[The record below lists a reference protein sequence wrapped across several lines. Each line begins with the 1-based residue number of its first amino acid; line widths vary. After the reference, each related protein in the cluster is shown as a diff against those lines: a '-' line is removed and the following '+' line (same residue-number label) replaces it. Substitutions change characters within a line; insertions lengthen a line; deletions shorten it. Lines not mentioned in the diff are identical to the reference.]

1 MVGKGCRRTTIKDVA
16 ARAGVS
22 FKTVSRV
29 VNASPTVN
37 AEIRAAV
44 QRAMAELDYRPHQA
58 ARALRSRRTYAIAL
72 LAGSRDE
79 PRDGAEAQFPAF
91 LGDIVAGCAQGCR
104 PAGHHLV
111 LELLAYGDEA
121 QATALATRLLD
132 DVAPDGVVLVPP
144 LSDLGWLLDL
154 LDARGVPTVRLLP
167 GTAPDR
173 GTCLALD
180 DFAAAGA
187 IARHLLALGHR
198 HIGFIAGPPDHLAA
212 RERQAGFAAAMAD
225 VPATTACLGE
235 GDFHMASGEREA
247 ERMLR
252 LAPRPTAIFA
262 ANDAMA
268 AGALRAAARMGL
280 AVPGD
285 LSVAGFDDS
294 AIARLSSPPLTTM
307 RQPARAMASHAVA
320 MLAGQATAAA
330 QFACEL
336 VTRDSTAAPGR

>member
-1 MVGKGCRRTTIKDVA
+1 MVGKGGRRATIKDVA

-37 AEIRAAV
+37 PEIRAAV

-91 LGDIVAGCAQGCR
+91 LGDVVAGCAQGCR
-104 PAGHHLV
+104 PAGYHLV
-111 LELLAYGDEA
+111 LELLAYGDEP
-121 QATALATRLLD
+121 QAKALATRLLD

-154 LDARGVPTVRLLP
+154 LDARGVPAVRLLP

-180 DFAAAGA
+180 DFAAAA
-187 IARHLLALGHR
+187 AMTRHLLALGHR
-198 HIGFIAGPPDHLAA
+198 RIGFIAGLPDHLAA
-212 RERQAGFAAAMAD
+212 RERQAGFAAAMAE
-225 VPATTACLGE
+225 VPGSAACLGE
-235 GDFHMASGEREA
+235 GDFHLAAGEREA
-247 ERMLR
+247 GRMLR
-252 LAPRPTAIFA
+252 QSPRPTAIFA

-268 AGALRAAARMGL
+268 AGALRAAPQLGL
-280 AVPGD
+280 AVPCD
-285 LSVAGFDDS
+285 VSIAGFDDS
-294 AIARLSSPPLTTM
+294 AIASLAHPSLTTM
-307 RQPARAMASHAVA
+307 RQPVRAMASHAVA
-320 MLAGQATAAA
+320 MLTGRATGPAP
-330 QFACEL
+330 FACEL
-336 VTRDSTAAPGR
+336 VTRDSTTKAHE

>member
-1 MVGKGCRRTTIKDVA
+1 MVGKGGRRATIKDVA

-37 AEIRAAV
+37 PEIRAAV

-91 LGDIVAGCAQGCR
+91 LGDVVAGCAQGCR
-104 PAGHHLV
+104 PAGYHLV

-121 QATALATRLLD
+121 QARALATRLLD

-144 LSDLGWLLDL
+144 LSDLGWLLEL
-154 LDARGVPTVRLLP
+154 LEARGIPAVRLLP
-167 GTAPDR
+167 GTGPDR

-180 DFAAAGA
+180 DYAAAA
-187 IARHLLALGHR
+187 TMTRHLLALGHR
-198 HIGFIAGPPDHLAA
+198 RIGFIAGLPDHLAA
-212 RERQAGFAAAMAD
+212 RERQAGFQAAMAE
-225 VPATTACLGE
+225 VPGTETCLGE
-235 GDFHMASGEREA
+235 GDFHIPAGEREA

-252 LAPRPTAIFA
+252 LLPRPTAIFA

-268 AGALRAAARMGL
+268 AGALRAAARLGL
-280 AVPGD
+280 SVPDD

-294 AIARLSSPPLTTM
+294 AIARLSHPPLTTM
-307 RQPARAMASHAVA
+307 RQPVRAMASQAVA
-320 MLAGQATAAA
+320 MLAGQATTTA
-330 QFACEL
+330 QFTCEL
-336 VTRDSTAAPGR
+336 VTRDSTSTAHQ

>member
-1 MVGKGCRRTTIKDVA
+1 MVGKGGRRATIKDVA

-37 AEIRAAV
+37 PQIRAAV
-44 QRAMAELDYRPHQA
+44 QRAMMELDYRPHQA

-72 LAGSRDE
+72 LAGSREE
-79 PRDGAEAQFPAF
+79 PHDGAEAQFPAF
-91 LGDIVAGCAQGCR
+91 LGDVVAGCAQGCR

-121 QATALATRLLD
+121 QARALATRLLD

-154 LDARGVPTVRLLP
+154 LDARGVPAVRMLP

-173 GTCLALD
+173 GVCLALD

-187 IARHLLALGHR
+187 MTRHLLSLGHR
-198 HIGFIAGPPDHLAA
+198 HVGFIAGLPDHLAA
-212 RERQAGFAAAMAD
+212 RERQAGFQAAMAE
-225 VPATTACLGE
+225 VTGSAASLGE
-235 GDFHMASGEREA
+235 GDFHITSGEREA

-252 LAPRPTAIFA
+252 QAPRPTAIFA

-268 AGALRAAARMGL
+268 AGALRTAARLGL

-307 RQPARAMASHAVA
+307 RQPVRAMASHAVA

-336 VTRDSTAAPGR
+336 VTRDSTAAPDK